1 MINFI
6 IVMHDFINTFFF
18 VLLEVLIFFYNYFI
32 GYLQRLLLLNF
43 CIYQFSFY
51 RLEDFLMILI
61 IIGCFNMIDNHL
73 VVVNINRC

>member
-32 GYLQRLLLLNF
+32 RYSAPVVIEFLYL
-43 CIYQFSFY
+43 S
-51 RLEDFLMILI
+51 
-61 IIGCFNMIDNHL
+61 
-73 VVVNINRC
+73 V